1 MSPCVNWSWKPAKFT
16 CRYPECIS
24 RNLESTNGNP
34 KFTRRNPKSDMPLDS
49 FTYGEKEQGFRNQ
62 MGIDGSL
69 DYCGLRH
76 FMAFKSQ
83 RYGTYT
89 FILFTLYFQGGDS
102 AKASY
107 YHSGDKDFMRIC
119 RYT

>member
-1 MSPCVNWSWKPAKFT
+1 MSPCVNWSWKPAKFA
-16 CRYPECIS
+16 CRNPESIS
-24 RNLESTNGNP
+24 RNLESTSGNP

-62 MGIDGSL
+62 MGVDGSL

-76 FMAFKSQ
+76 FMAFKSKISYLHFYNVYIVFP
-83 RYGTYT
+83 RWR
-89 FILFTLYFQGGDS
+89 LC
-102 AKASY
+102 KASY